1 MDFILNGQANGS
13 VASALMQV
21 GMDVNALRPYI
32 GNDGRSYITMNQ
44 GGKPQ
49 AVPVMNSTA
58 TLRKDDWILLDKA
71 VVKAAQPRLKLV
83 ADLRAAGLTYNI
95 PNGMAKTVLETETQ
109 SDISD
114 ATVSMDGLRES
125 TADRPVFELSN
136 LPLPIIHKDFDFS
149 ARQVM
154 VSRNGGSPLDTT
166 SAELA
171 GRKVAEVTEKLA
183 LGTYGTYA
191 FGGGNIYGLTNFGS
205 RLTKTMTAPT
215 AGGWTPATTVADV
228 LAMRL
233 QAQQAYHYGP
243 YMLYTSSPWDAYL
256 DADYS
261 TSKGDNTLRDR
272 LRKIEG
278 IQDVRT
284 LDYLSTSAYIMI
296 LVQMTSDV
304 IREVIGM
311 DITTVQ
317 WETKGGMQ
325 LNFKVMAILVP
336 HLRAD
341 QNGHT
346 GIVHGTTA

>member
-13 VASALMQV
+13 VAAALMAAN
-21 GMDVNALRPYI
+21 MDAHILRPWV
-32 GNDGRSYITMNQ
+32 GSDGRHYMTVNQ
-44 GGKPQ
+44 AGKLQ
-49 AVPVMNSTA
+49 AVPLTNATA
-58 TLRKDDWILLDKA
+58 LLRKDDWKLLDTA
-71 VVKAAQPRLKLV
+71 VVKAAKPRLKAV
-83 ADLRAAGLTYNI
+83 ADLRGAGLTFNI
-95 PNGMAKTVLETETQ
+95 PNGMAKTILETETQ

-114 ATVSMDGLRES
+114 ADVSMDGLRES
-125 TADRPVFELSN
+125 VMDRPKFELSA
-136 LPLPIIHKDFDFS
+136 LPLPIIHKDFSFS

-154 VSRNGGSPLDTT
+154 ASRNGGSPLDTT
-166 SAELA
+166 TAELA
-171 GRKVAEVTEKLA
+171 ARKVAEVAEKML

-191 FGGGNIYGLTNFGS
+191 FGGGTIYGFTNHPS

-215 AGGWTPATTVADV
+215 DGSWAPATAVAEV

-243 YMLYTSSPWDAYL
+243 YMLYASTPWDAYL
-256 DADYS
+256 DDDYS
-261 TSKGDNTLRDR
+261 ASKGDNTLRER
-272 LRKIEG
+272 LRAIEG

-284 LDYLSTSAYIMI
+284 LDYLSTSGYVMI

-304 IREVIGM
+304 VREIVGM

-336 HLRAD
+336 QLRAD
-341 QNGHT
+341 QSGNM
-346 GIVHGTTA
+346 GIVHASTA